1 MNSTIYEIY
10 LEIYEYPPPIY
21 NICIYTHTPDEKKVA
36 DFFVIVFHS
45 VVSSGGVT
53 KKNGIYNI

>member
-1 MNSTIYEIY
+1 MNTHLSIIYVYI
-10 LEIYEYPPPIY
+10 
-21 NICIYTHTPDEKKVA
+21 HTPEKKVA

-53 KKNGIYNI
+53 KKMVYNI